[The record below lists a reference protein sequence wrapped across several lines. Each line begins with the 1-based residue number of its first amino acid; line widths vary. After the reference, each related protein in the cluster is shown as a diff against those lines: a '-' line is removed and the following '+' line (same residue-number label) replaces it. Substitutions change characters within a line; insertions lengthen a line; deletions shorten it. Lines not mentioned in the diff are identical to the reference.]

1 MSAVAV
7 RHDSPG
13 GRIDPL
19 LVGDLLAFLDAQV
32 LSAARLL
39 EAVLAQSAAIRER
52 DVDAVVRHVAA
63 QQAELERRRR
73 LDDERARLLS
83 RAAVALGITVQAV
96 TVSRIAE
103 RMAPREA
110 AIARTR
116 SAELCGLLAE
126 IGREHT
132 CNQTLMRQEL
142 AFLDHLLRLVNPE
155 PALGYAAGG
164 TRSAMPPSSGGPRH
178 TLDLQA

>member
-1 MSAVAV
+1 MTAIAV

-13 GRIDPL
+13 QQLDPL
-19 LVGDLLAFLDAQV
+19 LVGDLLAYLDTQI

-39 EAVLAQSAAIRER
+39 ETVLAQSVAIRRR
-52 DVDAVVRHVAA
+52 DVDAVVRHVAD

-73 LDDERARLLS
+73 LDDDRGRLLA
-83 RAAVALGITVQAV
+83 RAAVALGLPLDAV
-96 TVSRIAE
+96 TISRIAE
-103 RMAPREA
+103 RMAPHEA
-110 AIARTR
+110 SVALTR
-116 SAELCGLLAE
+116 SAELNGLLTE

-142 AFLDHLLRLVNPE
+142 AVLDHLLRLVNPE

-164 TRSAMPPSSGGPRH
+164 IRNSMPSSRGAVRH